1 MKYLY
6 LVKSI
11 RRENLRQV
19 NLYLSVYKFS
29 SLRFRSPLQSSSV
42 ASLIWVFFRILAAL
56 CCRHTNK
63 IFPDSSW
70 RVLEKQWRVLRRN
83 HLICQKK
90 FCDVYC
96 MCVLPEWVY
105 GRANY
110 LQILSSSI
118 LLCKLVKNDI
128 SIRQ

>member
-1 MKYLY
+1 MTII
-6 LVKSI
+6 VCI
-11 RRENLRQV
+11 PN
-19 NLYLSVYKFS
+19 
-29 SLRFRSPLQSSSV
+29 
-42 ASLIWVFFRILAAL
+42 
-56 CCRHTNK
+56 
-63 IFPDSSW
+63 IFQRKGRKNIIHNRNQDHSYT
-70 RVLEKQWRVLRRN
+70 N

-96 MCVLPEWVY
+96 TYVFLPEWVY